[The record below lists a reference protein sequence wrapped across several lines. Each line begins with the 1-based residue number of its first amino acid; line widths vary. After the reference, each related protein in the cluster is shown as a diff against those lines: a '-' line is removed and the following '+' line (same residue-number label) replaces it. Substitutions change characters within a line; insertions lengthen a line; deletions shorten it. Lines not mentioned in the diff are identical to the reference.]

1 MPLSPSGCGQGY
13 NPGVKT
19 GSGKQ
24 GVSAYQL
31 GEDYL
36 ASASPVAGLMLEA
49 VRVTAASSD
58 FERIAHQAR
67 EQQLWEPL
75 IALCAAHRV
84 LPLLYRG
91 LKSIAEPLVPAPIRA
106 RLATADRLLR
116 LRNLVMTQSLL
127 QTMAVLEAAGVAA
140 LPFKGLVLA
149 QAAYGDTGLREFD
162 DLDLLVRPAQHIRA
176 LAALRE
182 AGYRSAL
189 GFPEGRASRFLLH
202 YEETF
207 LSPRNEAVIDL
218 HWHLNPP
225 YFDYAPNADD
235 LLARS
240 RPLPIGERQ
249 VPAMAP
255 ADCVLTLCVHSTRH
269 GWPRLDWLSDLARMI
284 VAQPIDWEALTAG
297 AQHLGCRRMLLV
309 GLALAARLLDAGV
322 PQALLDLATADSAV
336 RLNVRRIERMLLSG
350 AAPRGGLRA
359 DLLIPLR
366 LLERHR
372 ARFCLARL
380 CAPTMLDWAALPLPP
395 ALFALYYLIH
405 PLRMAWRAARFDLA
419 TTPD

>member
-1 MPLSPSGCGQGY
+1 
-13 NPGVKT
+13 
-19 GSGKQ
+19 
-24 GVSAYQL
+24 
-31 GEDYL
+31 
-36 ASASPVAGLMLEA
+36 MLDA
-49 VRVTAASSD
+49 VRVDAASAQ
-58 FERIAHQAR
+58 FERLAQQAQ
-67 EQQLWEPL
+67 EQKLWEPL

-91 LKSIAEPLVPAPIRA
+91 LKSIAAPLVPAPIRA
-106 RLATADRLLR
+106 RLATSQRLLQ

-127 QTMAVLEAAGVAA
+127 QTVAVLEAAGVAA
-140 LPFKGLVLA
+140 LPFKGPVLA

-176 LAALRE
+176 LAALRA

-189 GFPEGRASRFLLH
+189 GFPEDCASRFLLH

-225 YFDYAPNADD
+225 YFDYAPSADD
-235 LLARS
+235 LLARA
-240 RPLPIGERQ
+240 RPLQLEERP
-249 VPAMAP
+249 VLAMAP
-255 ADCVLTLCVHSTRH
+255 ADCVLMLCVHSARH

-284 VAQPIDWEALTAG
+284 AVPPLDWAALTAS
-297 AQHLGCRRMLLV
+297 AQRLGCGRMLLV
-309 GLALAARLLDAGV
+309 GLALSARLLNAAV
-322 PQALLDLATADSAV
+322 PQWLLELANHDAAV
-336 RLNVRRIERMLLSG
+336 SLNVRRIERMLLSG

-380 CAPTMLDWAALPLPP
+380 FAPTMLDWAALPLPP

-405 PLRMAWRAARFDLA
+405 PLRMAWRTAGFDLGG
-419 TTPD
+419 TPD